1 MAKDPE
7 QIANTLK
14 QIKGEA
20 TKKWGRLSDDE
31 LEKIRQ
37 KRTILVGKIQKR
49 YGRRPKSTP
58 PTE

>member
-1 MAKDPE
+1 MAQVPE
-7 QIANTLK
+7 QIADKLK
-14 QIKGEA
+14 QIKGGA
-20 TKKWGRLSDDE
+20 TKQWGRVSDDE
-31 LEKIRQ
+31 LQKIRQ